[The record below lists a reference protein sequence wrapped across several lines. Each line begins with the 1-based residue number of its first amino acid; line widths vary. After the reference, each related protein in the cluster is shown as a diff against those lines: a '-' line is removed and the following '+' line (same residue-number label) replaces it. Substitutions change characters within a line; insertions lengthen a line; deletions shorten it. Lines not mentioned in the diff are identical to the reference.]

1 PPQAPRSSQEASQ
14 PAASEPGPSTPLPA
28 KRSKRTKAEPEAAEP
43 TQTTKGKSKAQGKA
57 AKAKPAPQPGR
68 WLDRDCNAALNMQH
82 IGESKWRPLELCY
95 WPDQGALPAKG
106 KEYPSLGYK
115 RLRDK
120 PPKAQQFLMIM
131 TVAVRIW
138 PAKAKPAPQ
147 PGRWLDRDCNAAL
160 NMQRIGESR
169 WRPLELCYWPDQGAL
184 PAKGKEYP
192 GLGHKR
198 LRDKSPKAQQQQ
210 QQQPAEAQYED
221 SDDVY
226 QERRRRRS
234 LDDAD
239 ADADKRRQEAIA
251 LPLYLLGACGASE
264 MGSVEGSVEVVLD
277 PCVCDTAPLVLLL
290 CHQLLPQVHVC
301 LLLLLQLVL
310 FSHQL
315 LPQVQVCLLLLQL
328 VLLLYHL
335 LLLALN
341 FFPLDV
347 MHLLLQI
354 LQALGVSNLLLPL
367 LQVSLQLVQ
376 LCLISTS
383 ISLGL
388 GLSLS
393 SPALCQSLSPF
404 LGIGTSLHAA
414 VPAAVLALAGGR
426 LSAPP
431 SRRTAALRMAHQ
443 QNCVL
448 LHLQACVTVL
458 GENGKIWPVKPV
470 PGPTGLLLTLSS
482 PSATTNAEIR
492 QLQFSTVAFD
502 SRGNH
507 VGAVDSR
514 GSVYSFN
521 LAGNRYVKLDRV
533 GMLATAA
540 LYTNIGG
547 QRCLFIGFQD
557 ASIRAYDVSKGTVL
571 GILREHRKG
580 GSKPCIPAP
589 CPRSPV
595 QHMAVRA
602 CTHELLTTAVDGAV
616 IWDIKKLS
624 RRRALGNGPFGLVQA
639 QFTPDEQCILA
650 LFKDGS
656 FFVWHAVTSQL
667 CRHFKLLGSSQLSL
681 LQHTFAISP
690 DSQLLLAAG
699 LHLPFLLLYSL
710 VRLQPLGAAASRARA
725 ALQTSGSLVHAI
737 LLPTMPCAGGAT
749 QLQFLPD
756 SCTAA
761 VLCSNG
767 DVRFINV
774 REGAEV
780 AHVPIALACHKAS
793 FMFAMDGLAN
803 QLALLADGKLLIYD
817 LAAVRANAT
826 RVLPLRVVQPK
837 DVDSVYAEVP
847 IRGPTSDLEED
858 LSKDQTPQQLRKPL
872 QAAGNGTETVKPA
885 NRGQQPAYP
894 LPSAHDPDASNSR
907 EDVASRDDR
916 QLRPVT
922 HVTAARTASPSNHA
936 VARVRPGSGVA
947 TLAAT
952 GGAQPL
958 DRKQLQCLLLQF
970 GEYPAKHRLSI
981 WAFLLQLPGNAQ
993 AFQVGHHHRLH
1004 PMAWCRHMWPGS
1016 QTLVNKGR
1024 HAAYAN
1030 LHKQVPLSSPALLS
1044 RLGNALSQLAH
1055 WCPVFA
1061 EAGFIPGLV
1070 FPIVKLHAAGGT
1082 CATSPACFEM
1092 LATLLINW
1100 TPGWFEHFPEPPLG
1114 MLTKLTALLT
1124 FHDNELVTHLQ
1135 AMAPAGLP
1143 GILWVMLQD
1152 LLSSVLAQ
1160 PDWLR
1165 LWDHCITEGPD
1176 FLPYFVIA
1184 YMIGLRSGLL
1194 QRKSPGAL
1202 ADFLGKPPPIDC
1214 SRLLQKAYR
1223 LRQHTPEALRPAGN
1237 SWSPLPPTGNYP
1249 EFTSYPAAAVQ
1260 LYVQERQRIAEAED
1274 DLARRRRVVS
1284 ELAVRSKAVALHANS
1299 MALERQQLTALQQE
1313 RREQLRQVEAAMAG
1327 ELQKLEDKAKE
1338 EKLKQVA
1345 IAEAA
1350 QHQALAAMRREWQA
1364 ELSNLQEDVAA
1375 RRRLLALQVQSK
1387 AEDEAIAQLHFAAQ
1401 QKMSALDHEV
1411 AQQATL
1417 TKMRDEA
1424 QARAAELEARQRAKL
1439 KDWETEDEARRL
1451 KAQHEDARRMRQAQA
1466 AEDAAAQA
1474 AVRKE
1479 LLVSQLAVE
1488 DNILQVDA
1496 ERRLRALAE
1505 EQAALTQQ
1513 VLETE
1518 AQRAAARMAAD
1529 EQTLVMQAQ
1538 ADASWLAAEQQRRE
1552 QVLALERDTLQAAGQ
1567 QAKARVA
1574 QTEAQVKLFSDQAA
1588 LLERRRALEALN
1600 AEQELQARR
1609 VVEALAVE
1617 RHRMALLA
1625 QELEG
1630 KERALAASLSHAQEM
1645 AKVQVLVALPGAS
1658 PNALPVALKE
1668 LLHGCASPL
1677 VLPPL
1682 GVNLWRKQTRRSA
1695 QAQPLDEVCA
1705 ALAAAQQADMDT
1717 LKQHHQ
1723 ASLASLTTHHAQQQA
1738 CQPGPGTAGSQP
1750 GPPEELQSLQQH
1762 VSALEAR
1769 RQALE
1774 AVLGMPT
1781 SAFSAMACASDQA
1794 PPPSTRVSAAGG
1806 VTAAIWP
1813 LQRPPTYRAGAAAG
1827 LSQGT
1832 SSQSQHH
1839 SKDHQDRQN
1848 DPMEQN
1854 YVLDDDDDGDDDE
1867 AAQQAARLVRL
1878 LASEPRASSC
1888 SSPDATRTS
1897 RSSSVSS
1904 FAAST
1909 SASIPTSESLP
1920 SSRRQPPV
1928 QLRPAAADS
1937 EAKGLSTA
1945 CIPAA
1950 TPGPNSR
1957 SGSGRAAQLAPSASE
1972 GPDAASQWQQ
1982 PHLVLNL
1989 PHLGWTDLIGPARP
2003 ASESSHCGRPQDPR
2017 LPSALPGGAAA
2028 WVRPDMQLQS
2038 GRQPVTPVQGVQT
2051 FDPSSRTAQAATHT
2065 STPSTTTSHTAS
2077 HAGSHADRLDHPPMR
2092 QYACQAP
2099 SHTSAGSDP
2108 SLPPPQPFSAS
2119 TTPSHATAAAGA
2131 GVGCSASP
2139 SSLATSGLAPSSS
2152 HGYGRMGAAAVTT
2165 SVAIRAASG
2174 PLPSLQPSGWA
2185 ARSSLTQ
2192 FTAVTMASTGQ
2203 ADEVQSRVLGPE
2215 RQARGLAVA
2224 LDRGA
2229 AHRRSSSSS
2238 TPARAM
2244 NTQAVGELGEGKCS
2258 GVVVAAGPS
2267 GSPSEWQG
2275 LVGPEAAG
2283 HTPSP
2288 SNVDTMRALH
2298 LQRMQQQ
2305 DPAVLS
2311 ASDEV
2316 SDVDGLLERLRRD
2329 LDLTETESEMSELP
2343 SSTGKLLRRMGMNP
2357 AVGAEQVLMQQA
2369 CAHVVIAIL
2378 LGAGIRACADY
2389 RADPKQS
2396 APVWATLEPSL
2407 KRCGRSPLKIDA
2419 PSPDRALILTHG
2431 TYTRHLPSF
2440 DEEPSGLSRE
2450 SAIFVGFAVIKG
2462 MGGGGLSVTFPQ
2474 PLSDPT
2480 AAVDAHARVEQPQ
2493 RRGRSTRK
2501 CNFKESEAAKEMA
2514 KTDDNVKEFLEKAG
2528 WCAGSIVFDCLSD
2541 Q

>member
-1 PPQAPRSSQEASQ
+1 
-14 PAASEPGPSTPLPA
+14 
-28 KRSKRTKAEPEAAEP
+28 
-43 TQTTKGKSKAQGKA
+43 
-57 AKAKPAPQPGR
+57 
-68 WLDRDCNAALNMQH
+68 
-82 IGESKWRPLELCY
+82 
-95 WPDQGALPAKG
+95 
-106 KEYPSLGYK
+106 
-115 RLRDK
+115 
-120 PPKAQQFLMIM
+120 
-131 TVAVRIW
+131 
-138 PAKAKPAPQ
+138 
-147 PGRWLDRDCNAAL
+147 
-160 NMQRIGESR
+160 
-169 WRPLELCYWPDQGAL
+169 
-184 PAKGKEYP
+184 
-192 GLGHKR
+192 
-198 LRDKSPKAQQQQ
+198 
-210 QQQPAEAQYED
+210 
-221 SDDVY
+221 
-226 QERRRRRS
+226 
-234 LDDAD
+234 
-239 ADADKRRQEAIA
+239 
-251 LPLYLLGACGASE
+251 
-264 MGSVEGSVEVVLD
+264 
-277 PCVCDTAPLVLLL
+277 
-290 CHQLLPQVHVC
+290 
-301 LLLLLQLVL
+301 
-310 FSHQL
+310 
-315 LPQVQVCLLLLQL
+315 
-328 VLLLYHL
+328 
-335 LLLALN
+335 
-341 FFPLDV
+341 
-347 MHLLLQI
+347 
-354 LQALGVSNLLLPL
+354 
-367 LQVSLQLVQ
+367 
-376 LCLISTS
+376 
-383 ISLGL
+383 
-388 GLSLS
+388 
-393 SPALCQSLSPF
+393 
-404 LGIGTSLHAA
+404 
-414 VPAAVLALAGGR
+414 
-426 LSAPP
+426 
-431 SRRTAALRMAHQ
+431 
-443 QNCVL
+443 
-448 LHLQACVTVL
+448 
-458 GENGKIWPVKPV
+458 
-470 PGPTGLLLTLSS
+470 
-482 PSATTNAEIR
+482 
-492 QLQFSTVAFD
+492 
-502 SRGNH
+502 
-507 VGAVDSR
+507 
-514 GSVYSFN
+514 
-521 LAGNRYVKLDRV
+521 
-533 GMLATAA
+533 
-540 LYTNIGG
+540 
-547 QRCLFIGFQD
+547 
-557 ASIRAYDVSKGTVL
+557 
-571 GILREHRKG
+571 
-580 GSKPCIPAP
+580 
-589 CPRSPV
+589 
-595 QHMAVRA
+595 MAVRA

-639 QFTPDEQCILA
+639 QFTPDEQCIVA

-710 VRLQPLGAAASRARA
+710 SRARA
-725 ALQTSGSLVHAI
+725 ALQTSGSLIHAI
-737 LLPTMPCAGGAT
+737 LLPTTPCAGGAT

-858 LSKDQTPQQLRKPL
+858 LSKDQTPQLLRKAP
-872 QAAGNGTETVKPA
+872 QTAGNGTETVKPA
-885 NRGQQPAYP
+885 KLGQQPAYP
-894 LPSAHDPDASNSR
+894 LPSAHDPDASSSR
-907 EDVASRDDR
+907 EDVAGRDDR

-922 HVTAARTASPSNHA
+922 HEGGAAVTAARTASPSNHA

-947 TLAAT
+947 TLTGT
-952 GGAQPL
+952 GGPQPL

-993 AFQVGHHHRLH
+993 AF
-1004 PMAWCRHMWPGS
+1004 

-1114 MLTKLTALLT
+1114 MLTKLAALLT

-1184 YMIGLRSGLL
+1184 YLIGLRSGLL
-1194 QRKSPGAL
+1194 QQKSPGAL

-1223 LRQHTPEALRPAGN
+1223 LRQHMPEALRPAGN

-1274 DLARRRRVVS
+1274 SLARRRRVVS

-1313 RREQLRQVEAAMAG
+1313 RREQLRQSGREEEEEEEEESVWWGGVQVEAAMAG

-1617 RHRMALLA
+1617 RHRVALLA

-1645 AKVQVLVALPGAS
+1645 AKVQ
-1658 PNALPVALKE
+1658 
-1668 LLHGCASPL
+1668 
-1677 VLPPL
+1677 
-1682 GVNLWRKQTRRSA
+1682 QTRRAA

-1717 LKQHHQ
+1717 LKQHHH

-1738 CQPGPGTAGSQP
+1738 CQSGPGTAGSQP

-1794 PPPSTRVSAAGG
+1794 PPPSTRVSTAGG

-1832 SSQSQHH
+1832 SHSHHH
-1839 SKDHQDRQN
+1839 SKDHQDRQH
-1848 DPMEQN
+1848 DPMEQAS
-1854 YVLDDDDDGDDDE
+1854 VLDDDDDDDDGDDDE

-1937 EAKGLSTA
+1937 EAKGPSTA

-1957 SGSGRAAQLAPSASE
+1957 SGSGRAAQLAPSAPE
-1972 GPDAASQWQQ
+1972 DPDAASQWQQ

-2003 ASESSHCGRPQDPR
+2003 ASESSHCGRSHDPR

-2152 HGYGRMGAAAVTT
+2152 HGYGRTGAAAVTT
-2165 SVAIRAASG
+2165 SVAGRAASG

-2192 FTAVTMASTGQ
+2192 STAVTMASTGQ
-2203 ADEVQSRVLGPE
+2203 ADEVQSGGLGPE
-2215 RQARGLAVA
+2215 RQARGLAAA

-2229 AHRRSSSSS
+2229 AHRRSSSSSS

-2244 NTQAVGELGEGKCS
+2244 NTQAVGKLGEGKRS

-2357 AVGAEQVLMQQA
+2357 
-2369 CAHVVIAIL
+2369 
-2378 LGAGIRACADY
+2378 
-2389 RADPKQS
+2389 S
-2396 APVWATLEPSL
+2396 
-2407 KRCGRSPLKIDA
+2407 
-2419 PSPDRALILTHG
+2419 
-2431 TYTRHLPSF
+2431 
-2440 DEEPSGLSRE
+2440 SR
-2450 SAIFVGFAVIKG
+2450 G
-2462 MGGGGLSVTFPQ
+2462 
-2474 PLSDPT
+2474 
-2480 AAVDAHARVEQPQ
+2480 
-2493 RRGRSTRK
+2493 
-2501 CNFKESEAAKEMA
+2501 
-2514 KTDDNVKEFLEKAG
+2514 
-2528 WCAGSIVFDCLSD
+2528 
-2541 Q
+2541 